1 LTNRCLIFFVFHR
14 GHLSVGADF
23 HRRWWR
29 LPGRKT
35 PDRVQPC
42 EELDPPYDIKL
53 VFVQKITLVLSK
65 INKNCCHQSCRY
77 NWHSASSL
85 DWPFPML
92 KYSHIFQVKHTEAVL
107 LNNTWKLLRFEVTE
121 MLIEVYEKNY
131 RVIYC
136 DFRHTFVPYRSVSVP
151 EKA

>member
-1 LTNRCLIFFVFHR
+1 
-14 GHLSVGADF
+14 
-23 HRRWWR
+23 
-29 LPGRKT
+29 
-35 PDRVQPC
+35 
-42 EELDPPYDIKL
+42 
-53 VFVQKITLVLSK
+53 
-65 INKNCCHQSCRY
+65 
-77 NWHSASSL
+77 
-85 DWPFPML
+85 ML

>member
-1 LTNRCLIFFVFHR
+1 M
-14 GHLSVGADF
+14 G
-23 HRRWWR
+23 RWWR

-35 PDRVQPC
+35 PDRAQPY
-42 EELDPPYDIKL
+42 EELDRPYDIKL

-65 INKNCCHQSCRY
+65 INKNCCNQSCRY

-121 MLIEVYEKNY
+121 MPIEVYEKNY

-136 DFRHTFVPYRSVSVP
+136 DFRHTFVPYRSQRRLSISLKYDTIRY
-151 EKA
+151 EMLF